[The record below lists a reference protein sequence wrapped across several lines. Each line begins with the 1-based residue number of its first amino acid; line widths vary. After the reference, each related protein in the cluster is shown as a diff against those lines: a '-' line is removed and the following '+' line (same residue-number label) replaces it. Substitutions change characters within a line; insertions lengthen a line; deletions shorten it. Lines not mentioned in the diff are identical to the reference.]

1 MQASRQQAV
10 MSTATTTVSS
20 IHSAVK
26 PAFNFQRKNTPSRS
40 YGGARPKNSWPRDTS
55 EGYIDD
61 TPGQLGL
68 QSLKTGM
75 QVLTHPDRQPGDE
88 LREAKK
94 KAQAIESLYMEIQR
108 ERNQLRQKSQRDDQ
122 IQQTMVKDR
131 ADLVTEL
138 ENLKQQLPA
147 QNLAPM

>member
-1 MQASRQQAV
+1 MQ
-10 MSTATTTVSS
+10 
-20 IHSAVK
+20 
-26 PAFNFQRKNTPSRS
+26 P
-40 YGGARPKNSWPRDTS
+40 
-55 EGYIDD
+55 
-61 TPGQLGL
+61 
-68 QSLKTGM
+68 LKTGI
-75 QVLTHPDRQPGDE
+75 QSLTHPVRQPGDE

-94 KAQAIESLYMEIQR
+94 NAQTMESLYMEIQR